1 MLYAVKLAKVL
12 FIAIIANKNRE
23 PFNSANVNDR
33 RSFLADDIKVTRIL
47 GESYEQILLLLSSG
61 GGHPQKRHI
70 GYRHAQTFILISSDL
85 ECCGYW

>member
-47 GESYEQILLLLSSG
+47 GESYE
-61 GGHPQKRHI
+61 
-70 GYRHAQTFILISSDL
+70 
-85 ECCGYW
+85 